1 MSETSH
7 RHLVEP
13 LVAHNINPDNLAMPP
28 PPPVKPPTPI
38 GSASTPFKP
47 TSSEKKRPVPSKAS
61 RKKDAEKIKFARKFL
76 PAWSVIQGM
85 SDENGEPVMKD
96 VDDLVGLKRNLSKL
110 SQQSSSSIN
119 IEVARQTYEHY
130 QLLLDREFKRREKK
144 LLKEEKR
151 EHRLLKEAM
160 KFTKVIYDQDW
171 TILMRYMDT
180 CMTYEDA
187 LNRQKQRFKDHML
200 SERIKLA
207 ITRQDLESRLELERT
222 IADLRIKLLEEK
234 QKKSKRRKQVKI
246 T

>member
-1 MSETSH
+1 MK
-7 RHLVEP
+7 
-13 LVAHNINPDNLAMPP
+13 LAT
-28 PPPVKPPTPI
+28 KL
-38 GSASTPFKP
+38 
-47 TSSEKKRPVPSKAS
+47 
-61 RKKDAEKIKFARKFL
+61 L
-76 PAWSVIQGM
+76 PAWSVTQDM
-85 SDENGEPVMKD
+85 ADENGEPLMKD
-96 VDDLVGLKRNLSKL
+96 VGDLVGLKGNLSKL

-119 IEVARQTYEHY
+119 IEVARQSYEHY

-151 EHRLLKEAM
+151 EHRLLREAM

-180 CMTYEDA
+180 CMRFEDV
-187 LNRQKQRFKDHML
+187 LNWQKQEFKDHML
-200 SERIKLA
+200 SERIMLA